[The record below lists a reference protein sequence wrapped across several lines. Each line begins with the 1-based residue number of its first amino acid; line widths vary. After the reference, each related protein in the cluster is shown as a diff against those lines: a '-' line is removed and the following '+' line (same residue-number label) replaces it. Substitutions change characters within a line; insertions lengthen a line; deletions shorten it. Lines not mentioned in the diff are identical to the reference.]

1 MLSFM
6 YTENKTLSNMKK
18 KEMYYQEKNIYFKS
32 PSSNILHKMKYWQL
46 SPWDLKQD
54 QYVHY

>member
-1 MLSFM
+1 MLSFI

-32 PSSNILHKMKYWQL
+32 PSSNMILHKMKY
-46 SPWDLKQD
+46 
-54 QYVHY
+54 